1 MPTLSYKFFFAA
13 LAVAAFQSVFAHDLG
28 QMEKH
33 MAEAEPYAQIV
44 NKQAPGF
51 SLEDPEGRK
60 FSLGGFRGKAV
71 VLYFLYSR
79 CKDDCPLHSLQV
91 KKVQD
96 QIAAAGLKD
105 QVQFVAI
112 ATDIEDAASTAQL
125 MREHPKHYGL
135 DTANWVFLHG
145 GPGNERAGMEVA
157 KAYGLEFRPLGE
169 SVQLHGIVTHL
180 VDPQGQMRARYHGLG
195 FDSVSLVSYA
205 AALLHGEH
213 GDPRGDLEGH
223 AKATLGPMDWVLS
236 AVGLICLAVLAWAG
250 WSLFNS
256 RASGRDKIVSSDS

>member
-1 MPTLSYKFFFAA
+1 MPTFSSKLFYAA
-13 LAVAAFQSVFAHDLG
+13 LAVAACQSVFSHDLG

-44 NKQAPGF
+44 SKEAPGF

-60 FSLGGFRGKAV
+60 FSLSDFRGKAV
-71 VLYFLYSR
+71 VLYFLYTR

-105 QVQFVAI
+105 QVQFVAV
-112 ATDIEDAASTAQL
+112 ATDIEDGASTAQL

-135 DTANWVFLHG
+135 DTANWVILHG
-145 GPGNERAGMEVA
+145 GPERERAGMEVA

-180 VDPQGQMRARYHGLG
+180 VDPQGQMRARYHGLD

-213 GDPRGDLEGH
+213 GATRSDQEGP
-223 AKATLGPMDWVLS
+223 AKANLSPMDWVLS
-236 AVGLICLAVLAWAG
+236 AVGLLCLAVLTWAG

-256 RASGRDKIVSSDS
+256 RASGRGKIAAPDS